1 MATHKQ
7 ENIYNKIMKY
17 YNFIDQLI
25 DLSHDEENLKQNQEF
40 QLVNSIIKILE
51 ECADDMAVE
60 FINYI
65 KEPQSEHIKTKSL
78 VAIDNILT
86 KVYDAKEKMIYIK
99 NHKGSY

>member
-40 QLVNSIIKILE
+40 QLVSSIIKILE